1 MIPLYNMLLQG
12 ISHAIK
18 SVALNSIKIFAG
30 GKPLDPQMKLASLAP
45 SPPQSEILATP
56 LFNLDHHKTTT
67 TQIAMELSSLLDR
80 FLILWLI
87 S

>member
-12 ISHAIK
+12 ISHAIR

-45 SPPQSEILATP
+45 SPPNQKSWLRPCLTLI
-56 LFNLDHHKTTT
+56 TTKL
-67 TQIAMELSSLLDR
+67 QLLK
-80 FLILWLI
+80 
-87 S
+87 